1 MAANT
6 TNTGPAHPYRPTQP
20 HPTLLHAER
29 HTPRD
34 HITIPPYRIL
44 VSTQM
49 IATALISNT
58 VFVHSEMSP
67 QTECTHSVCGN
78 ISECALYVELASCGN
93 DLGVSKICAM
103 EQAKVRSD
111 EIGGSELGWG
121 GVGSG
126 KVGWDGVG
134 GGGCISIVGYTLG
147 EYPHVS
153 PGEYPHVS
161 PGEYVPPT

>member
-1 MAANT
+1 
-6 TNTGPAHPYRPTQP
+6 
-20 HPTLLHAER
+20 
-29 HTPRD
+29 
-34 HITIPPYRIL
+34 
-44 VSTQM
+44 
-49 IATALISNT
+49 
-58 VFVHSEMSP
+58 
-67 QTECTHSVCGN
+67 
-78 ISECALYVELASCGN
+78 
-93 DLGVSKICAM
+93 M